1 MPEAESAPA
10 QVRVIL
16 ILLDIMCS
24 LCSDEACVQEN
35 GCVQVGPSDVYSAHV
50 NKCFCAGVCVVAPLP
65 GLDSVLCNYLAVCHS
80 PTRAQTQV
88 QQCLTQCQRPSSPS
102 APLGLCCSLRFGQ
115 QATAHTSR
123 QGHGRFTHIAISI
136 AKDPCNTF

>member
-1 MPEAESAPA
+1 M
-10 QVRVIL
+10 
-16 ILLDIMCS
+16 
-24 LCSDEACVQEN
+24 
-35 GCVQVGPSDVYSAHV
+35 QVGPSDVCSAHV
-50 NKCFCAGVCVVAPLP
+50 NKCFCADVCVCVCVCERWPPFP

-115 QATAHTSR
+115 QAAALSST
-123 QGHGRFTHIAISI
+123 QGHGTFTKIAISF
-136 AKDPCNTF
+136 AKDPCNAF